1 MTFDIETF
9 KMIPTHS
16 RVSRLFFHQEAQK
29 KRTLSDGGKIRGC
42 FLTTLIKCLKG
53 HKSVKQDQ
61 TLINIRKEQKYTQFQ
76 IMEGRCS
83 DKVVFKFLITFQT
96 SYIHPFLPFANVEDF
111 YFFFE
116 TAAKAAAAFSLF
128 CNFSKSSSKC
138 SSDGGTTSIMSF
150 TALNKSFEDVDLTL

>member
-1 MTFDIETF
+1 
-9 KMIPTHS
+9 MIPTHS
-16 RVSRLFFHQEAQK
+16 RVSRLFYQEAQK

-61 TLINIRKEQKYTQFQ
+61 TLINIRKEQKCTQFQ